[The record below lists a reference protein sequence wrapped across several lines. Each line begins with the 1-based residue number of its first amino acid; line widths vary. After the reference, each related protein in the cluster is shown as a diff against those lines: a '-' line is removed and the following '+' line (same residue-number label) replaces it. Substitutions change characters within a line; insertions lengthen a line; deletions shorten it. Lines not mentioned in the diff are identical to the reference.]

1 MADPYRLA
9 VMKAL
14 TEQLKGI
21 TVANGYTYDLTN
33 SVFRGRAVFGD
44 DDPVPMISV
53 LESPRNEPG
62 QFSGENARKGDLT
75 VLVQGWADDD
85 DENPTDPAY
94 FLMDAVE
101 HRLARV
107 TAISSSTG
115 EPVYPTEY
123 LLNRLVADFKVQPG
137 VVRPP
142 MMDGISSKA
151 FFYLAVTLT
160 LVN

>member
-9 VMKAL
+9 VMKKL
-14 TEQLKGI
+14 TDQLKGI
-21 TVANGYTYDLTN
+21 TISNGYAYDLTD
-33 SVFRGRAVFGD
+33 SVFRGRALFDD
-44 DDPVPMISV
+44 DDPVPMLSI
-53 LESPRNEPG
+53 LESPRSEPG
-62 QFSGENARKGDLT
+62 QFSGENARKGELT
-75 VLVQGWADDD
+75 VLVQGWAVDDA
-85 DENPTDPAY
+85 ENPTDPAY
-94 FLMDAVE
+94 FLMAAVE

-107 TAISSSTG
+107 TAINNSTG
-115 EPVYPTEY
+115 DPLYPNEY
-123 LLNRLVADFKVQPG
+123 MLDRLVGDFKVQQG